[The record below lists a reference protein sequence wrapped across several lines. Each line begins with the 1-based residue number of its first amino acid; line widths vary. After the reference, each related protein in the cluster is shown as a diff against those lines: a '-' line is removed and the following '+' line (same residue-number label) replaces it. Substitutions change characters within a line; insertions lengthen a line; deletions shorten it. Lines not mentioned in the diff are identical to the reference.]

1 MHNPSVCRRQL
12 LLHYSVASI
21 DTTLHSQLVGQGERA
36 RAAQVA
42 MDALVDRAAERERER
57 NPHRTF
63 AAGLDWFCRHVKAK
77 AVVER
82 YEAGVSGVKD
92 WVQQLTDVAS
102 VCDQW
107 LEQSLAQV

>member
-1 MHNPSVCRRQL
+1 MHNQSVCRRQL

-36 RAAQVA
+36 RAAQEA
-42 MDALVDRAAERERER
+42 MDALADRAAERVRDP
-57 NPHRTF
+57 NRTF

-77 AVVER
+77 AVDER
-82 YEAGVSGVKD
+82 YDAGVSGAKD

-107 LEQSLAQV
+107 LESLA

>member
-1 MHNPSVCRRQL
+1 MHNQSVCRRQL

-42 MDALVDRAAERERER
+42 MDALVDRARERDP
-57 NPHRTF
+57 NRTF

-77 AVVER
+77 AVAER
-82 YEAGVSGVKD
+82 YDAGVSGVKAD
-92 WVQQLTDVAS
+92 WIQQLADVAS

-107 LEQSLAQV
+107 LESLARV

>member
-1 MHNPSVCRRQL
+1 MHNQSVCRRQL

-42 MDALVDRAAERERER
+42 MDALVDRARERDP
-57 NPHRTF
+57 NRTF

-77 AVVER
+77 AVEER
-82 YEAGVSGVKD
+82 YEAGVSGATD

-107 LEQSLAQV
+107 LESLARV

>member
-1 MHNPSVCRRQL
+1 MHNQSVCRRQL

-36 RAAQVA
+36 RAAQEA
-42 MDALVDRAAERERER
+42 MDALANRAAERVRDP
-57 NPHRTF
+57 NRTF

-77 AVVER
+77 VEEER
-82 YEAGVSGVKD
+82 YEAGVSGAED
-92 WVQQLTDVAS
+92 WVQQLADVAS

-107 LEQSLAQV
+107 LESLARV

>member
-1 MHNPSVCRRQL
+1 MHNQSVCRRQL

-36 RAAQVA
+36 RAAQEA
-42 MDALVDRAAERERER
+42 MDALADRAAERVRDLD
-57 NPHRTF
+57 RTF

-77 AVVER
+77 AEEER
-82 YEAGVSGVKD
+82 YAAGVGRVDAD
-92 WVQQLTDVAS
+92 WIQQLTDVAS

-107 LEQSLAQV
+107 LESLA

>member
-1 MHNPSVCRRQL
+1 MHNQSVCRRQL

-36 RAAQVA
+36 RAAQEA

-57 NPHRTF
+57 DPNRTF

-77 AVVER
+77 AEEER
-82 YEAGVSGVKD
+82 YVAGVSRVED
-92 WVQQLTDVAS
+92 WVQQLIDVAS

-107 LEQSLAQV
+107 LDSLA

>member
-1 MHNPSVCRRQL
+1 MHNQSVCRRQL

-36 RAAQVA
+36 RAAQEA
-42 MDALVDRAAERERER
+42 MDALADRAAERERER
-57 NPHRTF
+57 DPDWTF
-63 AAGLDWFCRHVKAK
+63 ATGLNWFCHFVKAK
-77 AVVER
+77 AEEER
-82 YEAGVSGVKD
+82 YVAGVSRAKV

-107 LEQSLAQV
+107 LDSLA

>member
-1 MHNPSVCRRQL
+1 MCTRCTINR
-12 LLHYSVASI
+12 SVAANCFCTI
-21 DTTLHSQLVGQGERA
+21 AWLPLTPQLVGQGERA
-36 RAAQVA
+36 RAAQEA

-57 NPHRTF
+57 DPKRTF

-77 AVVER
+77 AVAER
-82 YEAGVSGVKD
+82 YAAGVSGAED

-107 LEQSLAQV
+107 LESLARV

>member
-1 MHNPSVCRRQL
+1 MHNQSVCRRQL

-42 MDALVDRAAERERER
+42 MDALADRARERDP
-57 NPHRTF
+57 NRTF
-63 AAGLDWFCRHVKAK
+63 AVGLDWFCRHVKAK
-77 AVVER
+77 AVAER
-82 YEAGVSGVKD
+82 YDAGVSGAKD

-107 LEQSLAQV
+107 LESLARV

>member
-1 MHNPSVCRRQL
+1 MHNQSVCRRQL

-42 MDALVDRAAERERER
+42 MDALAVRAYARLRD
-57 NPHRTF
+57 PDRTF

-77 AVVER
+77 AVAER
-82 YEAGVSGVKD
+82 YAAGVSGAED

-107 LEQSLAQV
+107 LESLA

>member
-1 MHNPSVCRRQL
+1 MHNQSVCRRQL

-57 NPHRTF
+57 NPRRTF
-63 AAGLDWFCRHVKAK
+63 AAGLDWFCHFVKAK
-77 AVVER
+77 AVEEQ
-82 YEAGVSGVKD
+82 YEAGVSGAED

-107 LEQSLAQV
+107 LESLA

>member
-1 MHNPSVCRRQL
+1 MHNQSVCRRQL

-57 NPHRTF
+57 DPDRTF
-63 AAGLDWFCRHVKAK
+63 AAGLDWFCRHVKANK
-77 AVVER
+77 GRCGAVC
-82 YEAGVSGVKD
+82 S
-92 WVQQLTDVAS
+92 W
-102 VCDQW
+102 CQW
-107 LEQSLAQV
+107 CRGLGPAVD